1 MWSPPDPGKGV
12 GGDQLMLQAGRGG
25 DLESGWVLVGS
36 WRAPKIMGARR
47 APKIMGARRA
57 PKIMG
62 ARPHPESTQN
72 NGGVP
77 SSCGRFGG
85 SLLFFIAAKS

>member
-1 MWSPPDPGKGV
+1 MLKA
-12 GGDQLMLQAGRGG
+12 GGGG
-25 DLESGWVLVGS
+25 GGLESGWVLVGS
-36 WRAPKIMGARR
+36 WS
-47 APKIMGARRA
+47 A

-62 ARPHPESTQN
+62 ARPHKMGARPHLERAPKN

-77 SSCGRFGG
+77 SSCGRFGD